1 MKPKGDNIHQILRRT
16 ILNVKLHSLTSPYWY
31 DSFGNLVPWSDSP
44 QTLPPADGEVIY
56 NVSSNVPI
64 GYYIWTGATI
74 STLSYG
80 DTGCDL
86 TIELFG
92 WQSIT
97 KPQAYG
103 DHYLP
108 IFLESKVDEMGI
120 MVGFSGELEQVEQI
134 CNFSYVQS
142 GNTVTVY
149 NTIDTSKVSEIHDI
163 DFTVDW
169 GDNTTSIL
177 TTDILSANKTYSTS
191 SGYTLSV
198 SIDTP
203 WTKFETKKLIKV
215 PSDTTVTNPLG
226 TFSGFTVP
234 YTTLSGMSLNYL
246 NDLDYTNNTGYT
258 TFSYAAI
265 SRSRIDEKKQYGSNV
280 YTGVTTG
287 TTIDGN
293 NYSGYTIDG
302 LYYQDFDD
310 GITTITGTTSGYTKE
325 EVFNTMITRNEHFL
339 GFIDEPVIYSD
350 IFVER
355 GKQGV
360 LEKSLRLSELD
371 NTGELDIY
379 GNGYFNVRKQ

>member
-1 MKPKGDNIHQILRRT
+1 MKPKGDSIHQILRRT
-16 ILNVKLHSLTSPYWY
+16 ILDVKLHSLTSPSWY
-31 DSFGNLVPWSDSP
+31 DSFGNLIPWSNS
-44 QTLPPADGEVIY
+44 QTLPPPDGEVIY
-56 NVSSNVPI
+56 NVSSNVAV

-74 STLSYG
+74 STSSYG

-86 TIELFG
+86 TIELFA
-92 WQSIT
+92 WQSIS

-108 IFLESKVDEMGI
+108 IFLESKIDEMGV
-120 MVGFSGELEQVEQI
+120 MVGFSGEMEQVEQI
-134 CNFSYVQS
+134 CNFSYTQS

-169 GDNTTSIL
+169 GDSTTSIL
-177 TTDILSANKTYSTS
+177 TTDILSANKTYTTP
-191 SGYTLSV
+191 SGYTLSI

-203 WTKFETKKLIKV
+203 WTKFATKKLIKV

-234 YTTLSGMSLNYL
+234 YTTLSGMSINYL
-246 NDLDYTNNTGYT
+246 NDLDYTNNTGFT

-287 TTIDGN
+287 TTVDGS
-293 NYSGYTIDG
+293 NYSGYTIEG

-310 GITTITGTTSGYTKE
+310 GVTTITGTTSGYTRE

-371 NTGELDIY
+371 NTGELNIY
-379 GNGYFNVRKQ
+379 GNGYFNIRKQ